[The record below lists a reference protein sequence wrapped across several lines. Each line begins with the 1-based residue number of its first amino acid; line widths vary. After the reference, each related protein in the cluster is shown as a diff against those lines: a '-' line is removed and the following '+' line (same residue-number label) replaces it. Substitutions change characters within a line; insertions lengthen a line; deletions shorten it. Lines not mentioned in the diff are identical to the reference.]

1 MTSLA
6 HVAAL
11 RLRHSH
17 RARYRT
23 LVLGVPL
30 TVQPSWL
37 FGVALTAWTATDALL
52 PAVVPGRSLLT
63 YTIGGVALAA
73 GLAMSLVLHEAAHCV
88 AARRGGLA
96 VRRLSLGF
104 LGGEAE
110 LDALPRGPRGE
121 AAIAMAGPLTNGL
134 IVLTAAVAHVVLV
147 ELDADPLLAA
157 VAAMLAVAN
166 LFLTVFNLAP
176 GLPLDGGRVLH
187 AVVWALTGR
196 EATGTRLATAAGR
209 ALGAALLVI
218 ALIASASGDT
228 AVALWLAILGLSV
241 HGG

>member
-11 RLRHSH
+11 RLRRSPRR
-17 RARYRT
+17 RART

-30 TVQPSWL
+30 TMQPSWV
-37 FGVALTAWTATDALL
+37 FGVVLTAWTATDALL
-52 PAVVPGRSLLT
+52 PALVPERTLLT

-73 GLAMSLVLHEAAHCV
+73 GLAVSLALHEAAHCL

-110 LDALPRGPRGE
+110 LDTMPRTPR
-121 AAIAMAGPLTNGL
+121 
-134 IVLTAAVAHVVLV
+134 VQAAVALAGPVTNALVVVVAAVMHIALV
-147 ELDADPLLAA
+147 EIEADPLLAA
-157 VAAMLAVAN
+157 ITAVLALAN
-166 LFLTVFNLAP
+166 LALTVLNLAP

-187 AVVWALTGR
+187 AVVWALIGR
-196 EATGTRLATAAGR
+196 QATATRIAAAAGR

-218 ALIASASGDT
+218 ALVVAATGDT
-228 AVALWLAILGLSV
+228 AVALWLAILGLGV
-241 HGG
+241 NGG

>member
-6 HVAAL
+6 YVAAL
-11 RLRHSH
+11 RLRGPD

-30 TVQPSWL
+30 TMQPSWL
-37 FGVALTAWTATDALL
+37 FGVGLTAWTAADALL

-63 YTIGGVALAA
+63 YTMGGVALAA
-73 GLAMSLVLHEAAHCV
+73 ALSLSLVLHEAAHCV

-96 VRRLSLGF
+96 IRRLSLAF
-104 LGGEAE
+104 LGGQAE
-110 LDALPRGPRGE
+110 LDMAPRLPRVA
-121 AAIAMAGPLTNGL
+121 AAIAIAGPLANAL
-134 IVLTAAVAHVVLV
+134 VVLVAAIGHILLV

-157 VAAMLAVAN
+157 IAALLAVAN
-166 LFLTVFNLAP
+166 LFLVVFNVVP

-187 AVVWALTGR
+187 AAIWGLTGR
-196 EATGTRLATAAGR
+196 EETATSVATTIGR
-209 ALGAALLVI
+209 AVAVTLLVV
-218 ALIASASGDT
+218 ALIASASGDA
-228 AVALWLAILGLSV
+228 AVALWLAVLGLSV

>member
-11 RLRHSH
+11 RLRGSH
-17 RARYRT
+17 RTPYRT

-63 YTIGGVALAA
+63 YTLGGVALAA
-73 GLAMSLVLHEAAHCV
+73 ALAVSLVLHEAAHCL
-88 AARRGGLA
+88 AARRGGLD

-104 LGGEAE
+104 LGGQAE
-110 LDALPRGPRGE
+110 LGAAPRLPRVA
-121 AAIAMAGPLTNGL
+121 AAIAIAGPLANAL
-134 IVLTAAVAHVVLV
+134 VVLAAAVAHVVLV

-157 VAAMLAVAN
+157 IAALLSVAN
-166 LFLTVFNLAP
+166 LFLTVFNLMP

-187 AVVWALTGR
+187 AAIWALTGR
-196 EATGTRLATAAGR
+196 EATATSVATASGR
-209 ALGAALLVI
+209 ALGAALLVV
-218 ALIASASGDT
+218 ALIASASGDA
-228 AVALWLAILGLSV
+228 AVALWLAVLGLSV

>member
-11 RLRHSH
+11 RLRGPH
-17 RARYRT
+17 RSRSRT

-30 TVQPSWL
+30 TMQPSWL
-37 FGVALTAWTATDALL
+37 FGVALTGWTATDALL
-52 PAVVPGRSLLT
+52 PAVVPGRSMLT
-63 YTIGGVALAA
+63 YAIGGVALAA
-73 GLAMSLVLHEAAHCV
+73 ALAASLTVHEAAHCL

-104 LGGEAE
+104 VGSQAE
-110 LDALPRGPRGE
+110 LDAAPRMPRVE
-121 AAIAMAGPLTNGL
+121 AAIAIAGPLANA
-134 IVLTAAVAHVVLV
+134 VVVVVAAVAHIVLV

-157 VAAMLAVAN
+157 VAALLAVAN
-166 LFLTVFNLAP
+166 LFLTVLNLVP

-187 AVVWALTGR
+187 AAVWALTGR
-196 EATGTRLATAAGR
+196 EATGTSVATAAGR
-209 ALGAALLVI
+209 ALGVGLLVI
-218 ALIASASGDT
+218 ALITSTTGDT
-228 AVALWLAILGLSV
+228 AVALWLAIVGLSV

>member
-6 HVAAL
+6 YVASL
-11 RLRHSH
+11 RLRGSH

-30 TVQPSWL
+30 TMQPSWL
-37 FGVALTAWTATDALL
+37 FGVALTAWTAADALL

-63 YTIGGVALAA
+63 YTIGGVTLAAALAV
-73 GLAMSLVLHEAAHCV
+73 SLVLHEAAHCL

-104 LGGEAE
+104 LGGQAE
-110 LDALPRGPRGE
+110 LDTAPRLPRV
-121 AAIAMAGPLTNGL
+121 AAGIAIAGPLANALVGL
-134 IVLTAAVAHVVLV
+134 VAAVAHIVLV

-157 VAAMLAVAN
+157 VAALLAVAN
-166 LFLTVFNLAP
+166 LFLTVFNLVPA
-176 GLPLDGGRVLH
+176 LPLDGGRVLH
-187 AVVWALTGR
+187 AAIWALTGR
-196 EATGTRLATAAGR
+196 EAIGTRVATATGR
-209 ALGAALLVI
+209 AVGAALLVV
-218 ALIASASGDT
+218 ALIASASGDA
-228 AVALWLAILGLSV
+228 AVALWLAVLGLSV

>member
-6 HVAAL
+6 QVAAL
-11 RLRHSH
+11 RLRRSP
-17 RARYRT
+17 RAPSRT

-30 TVQPSWL
+30 SVQPSWL
-37 FGVALTAWTATDALL
+37 FGIALTAWTAADALL
-52 PAVVPGRSLLT
+52 PAIVPGRSLLT

-73 GLAMSLVLHEAAHCV
+73 ALAVSLALHEAAHCV

-110 LDALPRGPRGE
+110 LDTLPRTPRIE
-121 AAIAMAGPLTNGL
+121 AAIALAGPAMNGV
-134 IVLTAAVAHVVLV
+134 IVLAAAVTHIALV
-147 ELDADPLLAA
+147 ELDADPVLTA
-157 VAAMLAVAN
+157 VAAVLAVAN
-166 LFLTVFNLAP
+166 LFVTVINLAP

-187 AVVWALTGR
+187 ALVWAVTGR
-196 EATGTRLATAAGR
+196 EAMGTRVAAAAGR
-209 ALGAALLVI
+209 ALGVGLLAV
-218 ALIASASGDT
+218 ALIASATGDT
-228 AVALWLAILGLSV
+228 AVALWLAVLGLSV

>member
-11 RLRHSH
+11 RLRRSP
-17 RARYRT
+17 RARSRT

-30 TVQPSWL
+30 SVQPSWL

-52 PAVVPGRSLLT
+52 PAIVPGRSLLT
-63 YTIGGVALAA
+63 YAIGGVALAA
-73 GLAMSLVLHEAAHCV
+73 ALAVSLILHEAAHCL

-110 LDALPRGPRGE
+110 LDTSPRTPRVE
-121 AAIAMAGPLTNGL
+121 
-134 IVLTAAVAHVVLV
+134 AAVALAGPVANAVIVLGAAVVHIALV
-147 ELDADPLLAA
+147 ELEADPLLAA
-157 VAAMLAVAN
+157 VAAVLAVAN
-166 LFLTVFNLAP
+166 LFLTILNLAP
-176 GLPLDGGRVLH
+176 GLPLDGGRVLR
-187 AVVWALTGR
+187 AAVWALTGR
-196 EATGTRLATAAGR
+196 EATGTRVAGAAGR
-209 ALGAALLVI
+209 ALGAALLVV
-218 ALIASASGDT
+218 ALIASVAGDT
-228 AVALWLAILGLSV
+228 AVALWLAVLGLSV

>member
-6 HVAAL
+6 YVASL
-11 RLRHSH
+11 RLRGSH

-30 TVQPSWL
+30 TMQPSWL
-37 FGVALTAWTATDALL
+37 FGVALTAWTAADALL

-63 YTIGGVALAA
+63 YTIGGVTLAAALAV
-73 GLAMSLVLHEAAHCV
+73 SLVLHEAAHCL

-104 LGGEAE
+104 LGGQTE
-110 LDALPRGPRGE
+110 LDTAPRLPRV
-121 AAIAMAGPLTNGL
+121 AAGIAIAGPLANAL
-134 IVLTAAVAHVVLV
+134 VVLVAAVVHIVLV

-157 VAAMLAVAN
+157 VAALLAVAN
-166 LFLTVFNLAP
+166 LFLTVINLVPA
-176 GLPLDGGRVLH
+176 LPLDGGRVLH
-187 AVVWALTGR
+187 AAIWGLTGR
-196 EATGTRLATAAGR
+196 EAIGTRVATATGR
-209 ALGAALLVI
+209 AVGAALLVV
-218 ALIASASGDT
+218 AFIASASGDA